1 MFVVALS
8 PSTPFPGLLVVAVP
22 AFVVVLDEVGI
33 GIEDRDTV
41 GRPREDESG
50 RSTGRVVKF
59 SFLGEEGLQMA
70 VTGEAIGC
78 PGSCFAS
85 SAAIL

>member
-1 MFVVALS
+1 M
-8 PSTPFPGLLVVAVP
+8 LLVVVVVVVVT
-22 AFVVVLDEVGI
+22 AFVVVLEEVGI
-33 GIEDRDTV
+33 GIEDRETV

-50 RSTGRVVKF
+50 RLTGRMVKF

-70 VTGEAIGC
+70 VTGETTSCSGN
-78 PGSCFAS
+78 CFA